1 MPEESETDRHLLP
14 RSEVVGLEA
23 IRVNARVVRALGMRS
38 IRQTFRRPQLMAP
51 IVVFPTLLLAIQ
63 TGGAGGAVNLP
74 GFPPVQSFLQF
85 MLAGAMMQSLMLAGN
100 SGGIALAVDIEMG
113 FTDRLFSAP
122 IPRYT
127 IVLGRLAG
135 TAALGLLASLWFL
148 AIGLAFGAEIH
159 SGVAGA
165 LIAIALVTATAMAVG
180 GIGAAIA
187 LRTGSAS
194 VVQGL
199 FPLVLVVLFLSS
211 AFFPNE
217 LMIQPARAIA
227 EYNPLSFVVEGVR
240 GPIIGGID
248 GAELGEAV
256 LAIAGIVVLGLVLSA
271 RALRHRLR
279 VG

>member
-1 MPEESETDRHLLP
+1 MDRHLLP
-14 RSEVVGLEA
+14 RSEVVGRDLGSLNSL
-23 IRVNARVVRALGMRS
+23 RVNARVVRALGMRS

-135 TAALGLLASLWFL
+135 TAALGLFASLWFL
-148 AIGLAFGAEIH
+148 AIGLIFGAHIE

-217 LMIQPARAIA
+217 LMIQPAKAIA
-227 EYNPLSFVVEGVR
+227 EYNPLSFVVEGIR
-240 GPIIGGID
+240 GPIISGVD
-248 GAELGEAV
+248 AAELGEAV
-256 LAIAGIVVLGLVLSA
+256 LAIVGIVVLGLLLSA

>member
-1 MPEESETDRHLLP
+1 MSELAAT
-14 RSEVVGLEA
+14 
-23 IRVNARVVRALGMRS
+23 ARVVRALGLRS
-38 IRQTFRRPQLMAP
+38 VRQTFRRPQLISP
-51 IVVFPTLLLAIQ
+51 IIIFPTLLLAVQ
-63 TGGAGGAVNLP
+63 TGGAAGALELP

-85 MLAGAMMQSLMLAGN
+85 MLAGAMMQSMMLAGN

-122 IPRYT
+122 IPRFA

-135 TAALGLLASLWFL
+135 AAALGLFGALWFL
-148 AIGLAFGAEIH
+148 AIGLIFGAEIE

-165 LIAIALVTATAMAVG
+165 LLAIVLVTAAAMAVG

-211 AFFPNE
+211 AFFPQE
-217 LMIQPARAIA
+217 LMIEPAKTIA
-227 EYNPLSFVVEGVR
+227 EYNPLSFIAEGVR
-240 GPIIGGID
+240 EPMISGID
-248 GAELGEAV
+248 ATDTLEAV
-256 LAIAGIVVLGLVLSA
+256 AAILGI
-271 RALRHRLR
+271 
-279 VG
+279 